1 MVASK
6 ISGTSSGEGDA
17 LSGGRLRIG
26 WSATRFSPFLTR
38 GLQYFKCLD
47 LGHVRRDCMS
57 TADRSDCCYRYGM
70 EGHRV
75 RYCPALA
82 RKCPVYEDLGLSA
95 SHRMGSL
102 ACKPSARKKK
112 TRQKEGI
119 APRVAEK
126 KEMVSD
132 EVFPFP
138 DTRTPVLQVPGF
150 GSRTSGLYVD
160 GRPVGLLL
168 PIRHGRTSG
177 QVLSGAST

>member
-1 MVASK
+1 
-6 ISGTSSGEGDA
+6 
-17 LSGGRLRIG
+17 
-26 WSATRFSPFLTR
+26 
-38 GLQYFKCLD
+38 
-47 LGHVRRDCMS
+47 
-57 TADRSDCCYRYGM
+57 M

-126 KEMVSD
+126 KEMTPSTGPTEVRRDGEKGRRGDGAFSD
-132 EVFPFP
+132 
-138 DTRTPVLQVPGF
+138 
-150 GSRTSGLYVD
+150 
-160 GRPVGLLL
+160 
-168 PIRHGRTSG
+168 
-177 QVLSGAST
+177 